1 MTLFHHPDSPM
12 CHRHPLHRK
21 PCAMCAPLEPFVEVR
36 TTKCR
41 SGSDGECFWEQCP
54 QLRDGEPERSGRD
67 CPLWKE
73 LL

>member
-21 PCAMCAPLEPFVEVR
+21 PCPMCLEPFVEVR
-36 TTKCR
+36 LTRCQ
-41 SGSDGECFWEQCP
+41 SGSDGECVWRECP

-67 CPLWKE
+67 CPFLE
-73 LL
+73 ERR